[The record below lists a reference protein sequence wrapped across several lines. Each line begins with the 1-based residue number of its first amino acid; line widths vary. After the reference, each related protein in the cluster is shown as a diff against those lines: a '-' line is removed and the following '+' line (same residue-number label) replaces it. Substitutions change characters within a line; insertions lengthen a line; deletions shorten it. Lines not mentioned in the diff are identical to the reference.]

1 MANRVFVFHQSLK
14 NYPRNFNNV
23 NHKFRHVLT
32 FPVNQKDNTV
42 SSVSCIVHT
51 HTHVPLLL
59 FLEFSRNRHCAIFT
73 FRSVGSKIARRRLNS
88 RDQKFQENRCQQNK
102 LAGRN
107 LSSSSTVVRVTQERN
122 VNTRFLAAIEIV
134 TSWNNASFRSFTG
147 CLFAYEIV
155 DPFESFLVSPAR
167 NVGKN
172 KGDRR
177 TTRRVGSFEA
187 RPASSSIQQGDKN
200 AS

>member
-42 SSVSCIVHT
+42 SSVSCIVHTHT

-134 TSWNNASFRSFTG
+134 TSWNSCVVSFFHGVSLRLRNRRPVRIVPRLTRMKRGEEQRGSKDYASRWFVR
-147 CLFAYEIV
+147 
-155 DPFESFLVSPAR
+155 
-167 NVGKN
+167 
-172 KGDRR
+172 
-177 TTRRVGSFEA
+177 
-187 RPASSSIQQGDKN
+187 SSSRFVVN
-200 AS
+200 LARR